1 MEEIYIQVDQI
12 VKEMNLELLYASEN
26 SMQRKI
32 TRAATNRPALP
43 LTGYYEYFKNDAVQV
58 FGKVEHKYLSGLSE
72 DERTKSLDK
81 LFSSDIPMLIIC
93 RNMEPFD
100 ECIQMAKKYDITLA
114 RTPDLT
120 SDLIAALTSSLNV
133 HLGPRT
139 NVHGVFVEVYG
150 EGILLLGDSG
160 IGKSETAI
168 ELLKRGHRLVA
179 DDVVDIKR
187 VSSKTLV
194 GSAPEIIRYFV
205 ELRGIGII
213 DVRRIFGMGAVKP
226 TEKVDLV
233 INLEPWDDKQPYD
246 RLGIDDET
254 TDILGIK
261 IPSLR
266 MPVTPGR
273 NLAIIIEVAA
283 MNNRN
288 KKMGHN
294 SAKEFSDKLYAS
306 MLAKQSQN
314 EKQ

>member
-93 RNMEPFD
+93 RYMEPFD

-139 NVHGVFVEVYG
+139 NVHGDFVEVYG

>member
-1 MEEIYIQVDQI
+1 MEEIYIHVDQI

-26 SMQRKI
+26 SLQRKI

-72 DERTKSLDK
+72 DERLKSLDK

-100 ECIQMAKKYDITLA
+100 ECIQMAKKHDIALA

-194 GSAPEIIRYFV
+194 GSAPEIIRYFI